1 MLTAVDTA
9 SALPGDAGG
18 HAARRH
24 PDEDMLD
31 DATPCR
37 ILHPRECLPRR
48 PARTPAWEPR
58 RDRRDAGHPPL
69 PRHALEGWH
78 SPRLASAADLGQ
90 MRINFNY
97 RNYFTTAAGYGEK
110 PRRAQY
116 FEGPY
121 ETALWRVLEMTPTI
135 VDYQFQPIQM
145 LWDTSDGRTVH
156 YTTDAIYATDAG
168 EVVVEEVKATQAY
181 FDRSDTRDLMELF
194 ETRILTTGARFV
206 RRTSRRIAEPTYWRT
221 VKDAFDD
228 RRTAYGEADV
238 DRAHEAIVRV
248 GGTAPL
254 GAVIEAVGG
263 PAREAHAK
271 LNAMM
276 VARTVAIDLS
286 APPMGDTEVTI
297 PAPPADPDA
306 LRTFLRSLA
315 VQP

>member
-1 MLTAVDTA
+1 MGEDVDIQQLMQTA
-9 SALPGDAGG
+9 PI
-18 HAARRH
+18 
-24 PDEDMLD
+24 
-31 DATPCR
+31 R
-37 ILHPRECLPRR
+37 IPHPRECLPRR

-58 RDRRDAGHPPL
+58 RDRRDAGRPPL

-78 SPRLASAADLGQ
+78 SPRIVSGADLGQ

-121 ETALWRVLEMTPTI
+121 ETALWRVLEMTTTV

-145 LWDTSDGRTVH
+145 VWETSDGRTVH
-156 YTTDAIYATDAG
+156 YTTDAIYATEDG
-168 EVVVEEVKATQAY
+168 KILVEEVKATQAY
-181 FDRSDTRDLMELF
+181 FDRSDTRDLLALF
-194 ETRILTTGARFV
+194 EARIEKAGARFI

-228 RRTAYGEADV
+228 RRTAYVDADAE
-238 DRAHEAIVRV
+238 RATAAVLRE

-254 GAVIEAVGG
+254 GAVLNAVGG
-263 PAREAHAK
+263 PTREAHAK
-271 LNAMM
+271 LHAMM
-276 VARTVAIDLS
+276 VSRKVAIDLS
-286 APPMGDTEVTI
+286 VPPMGDTPVTI
-297 PAPPADPDA
+297 PAPPTDPDV
-306 LRTFLRSLA
+306 LRAFLRRFS